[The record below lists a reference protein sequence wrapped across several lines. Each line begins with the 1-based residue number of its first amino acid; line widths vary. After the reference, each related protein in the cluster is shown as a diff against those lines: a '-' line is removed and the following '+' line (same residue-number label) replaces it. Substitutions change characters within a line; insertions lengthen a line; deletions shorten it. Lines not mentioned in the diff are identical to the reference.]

1 MDADIEVP
9 PVIEQSFEHEL
20 LQIFFIVLIALV
32 LQLIARRYIDR
43 LVQKAVHAHHYTS
56 HIVERQRVQTLVG
69 VMRTVSAIV
78 IWLVALIFI
87 LAALE
92 VNIAAL
98 LTGAGLAGIVLAYA
112 AQDTIKDVLAGMFIL
127 LENQYR
133 IDDIVE
139 ISGKA
144 GVVESISLRV
154 TRLRDLD
161 GNLHIIPNGH
171 TDGVTNMTETFSNV
185 NMNIG
190 VSYSSDLDKVIR
202 VVNETGVDIAK
213 EPEWKEFITE
223 PIAFLRV
230 DSFDDSAVTVKA
242 LGKVAP
248 GKQWEIAG
256 EFRLRLKTAFEKK
269 GIEIPFPQRTIH
281 TVKEKS

>member
-1 MDADIEVP
+1 METDIEVP
-9 PVIEQSFEHEL
+9 AVIEQTFEHEL
-20 LQIFFIVLIALV
+20 LQILFIILVALL
-32 LQLIARRYIDR
+32 LQLITRRYIDR
-43 LVQKAVHAHHYTS
+43 LVQKAVHAHHYAS
-56 HIVERQRVQTLVG
+56 RVVERQRVQTLVG
-69 VMRTVSAIV
+69 VMRTISAVV
-78 IWLVALIFI
+78 IWLVALILI
-87 LAALE
+87 LAVLD

-133 IDDIVE
+133 IGDVVE

-144 GVVESISLRV
+144 GVVEDISLRV

-161 GNLHIIPNGH
+161 GNLHILPNGH
-171 TDGVTNMTETFSNV
+171 TDGVTNMTETYSNV
-185 NMNIG
+185 NLNIG
-190 VSYSSDLDKVIR
+190 VSYDTDLDKVTR
-202 VVNETGVDIAK
+202 VINQTGTKMAED
-213 EPEWKEFITE
+213 PEWKEDITE

-248 GKQWEIAG
+248 GKQWGIAG
-256 EFRLRLKTAFEKK
+256 EFRLRLKAAFEKND
-269 GIEIPFPQRTIH
+269 IQIPFPQRTIH
-281 TVKEKS
+281 TVKDK